1 MPFSRKAI
9 YNVMHHRLGFDCITD
24 LEDHISGE
32 KRH

>member
-9 YNVMHHRLGFDCITD
+9 YNVIHHRLGFDCITD